1 MIKRIMAFFLIAVLM
16 AAIGFS
22 ASAENLKDTKKQQQQ
37 VQSEMKE
44 ISGEKAAEKATL
56 INNKKVRDEIINKLE
71 KEGYQKSQI
80 EEQIKQ
86 IESAI
91 KTLNG
96 NIKQTE
102 TEYDNELKLFQER
115 LVVLYMRSRVG
126 SDMTEIASSDDF
138 NELFKRLHT
147 IQLVARVDQQLME
160 SIDRKKA
167 DIEALKLQ
175 RREEIDNC
183 EAKLEE
189 SLKNIKTL
197 EVSRSQAESRI
208 EATNKHIQQL
218 ELEEDAL
225 ERENKELTAL
235 IKKLSSTSSYTGG
248 VMRWPLPGYSYVS
261 ASGQFGWRPHPIL
274 KYKKF
279 HGGIDIGAPQ
289 GTYIVAAN
297 NGKVVL
303 AGYSSSNGN
312 YIIIDHGGGMTTLYL
327 HIMKKGILVSEGQT
341 VKAGDVIAKVGM
353 TGLATGPHLHFEVRK
368 NGERQQPFNYVKP
381 PK

>member
-1 MIKRIMAFFLIAVLM
+1 MIKRIMAFFFVALLLI
-16 AAIGFS
+16 AIGFS
-22 ASAENLKDTKKQQQQ
+22 ADAANLSDAKKQQQQ
-37 VQSEMKE
+37 LQSEMKE
-44 ISGEKAAEKATL
+44 VTGKKAAEKDNL

-71 KEGYQKSQI
+71 NEGYQKNQI

-91 KTLNG
+91 QTLDV
-96 NIKQTE
+96 NIKQAE

-126 SDMTEIASSDDF
+126 SDMSEITSSNDF
-138 NELFKRLHT
+138 NELFRRLHT
-147 IQLVARVDQQLME
+147 MQLISKVDQQLME
-160 SIDRKKA
+160 SIEQKKA
-167 DIEALKLQ
+167 DIEALKQ
-175 RREEIDNC
+175 QREEEINNC

-197 EVSRSQAESRI
+197 EVSRSQAENRI
-208 EATNKHIQQL
+208 ATTQKNIQQL
-218 ELEEDAL
+218 ELEEDDL
-225 ERENKELTAL
+225 EQANEELTAL
-235 IKKLSSTSSYTGG
+235 IKKLSTTSSYTGG

-261 ASGQFGWRPHPIL
+261 SSGQFGWRIHPIL

-297 NGKVVL
+297 SGKVVWT
-303 AGYSSSNGN
+303 GYSSSNGN

-327 HIMKKGILVSEGQT
+327 HIMNKGILVSEGQT